1 MSNTTEPKLPRPE
14 IPRLDSIGDLLA
26 YALALEVEATER
38 YAELAE
44 LMATH
49 NNRDVAESFRKMAR
63 VEQLHVDEIRKRI
76 EQSRLTE
83 LPTAHFRWVG
93 LTSGPESTDPADLHY
108 LMTPRQA
115 LELALI
121 NEKRAHQYYDTIA
134 TSTTDPEVKALA
146 AEFAE
151 EEKEH
156 VALVEAWM
164 KKYPETEDDWDRD
177 DDPPILQD

>member
-1 MSNTTEPKLPRPE
+1 MSGKFDPDSFKQEVPA
-14 IPRLDSIGDLLA
+14 LDSIGELLA
-26 YALALEVEATER
+26 YALALEQEATER

-63 VEQLHVDEIRKRI
+63 IEQLHVNTIRERI
-76 EQSRLTE
+76 EHNRLTD

-93 LTSGPESTDPADLHY
+93 LTGGPESTDPADLHY

-115 LELALI
+115 LSLALL
-121 NEKRAHQYYDTIA
+121 NEQRAHVYYDRIA
-134 TSTTDPEVKALA
+134 NQARDPEVKELA
-146 AEFAE
+146 SELAE

-156 VALVEAWM
+156 VAMVEAWL
-164 KKYPETEDDWDRD
+164 KRFPETEDDWDHD

>member
-1 MSNTTEPKLPRPE
+1 MSSSIDPK
-14 IPRLDSIGDLLA
+14 IPRLDNIGELLA
-26 YALALEVEATER
+26 YALALELEATER

-44 LMATH
+44 LMAAH

-63 VEQLHVDEIRKRI
+63 VEQLHVNAIRERI
-76 EQSRLTE
+76 EQSKLTN

-93 LTSGPESTDPADLHY
+93 LTNGPESTDPADLHY

-121 NEKRAHQYYDTIA
+121 NEKRAHEYYDSIA
-134 TSTTDPEVKALA
+134 TSTKDPEVKALA

-164 KKYPETEDDWDRD
+164 KKYPETDADWDHD